1 MKTQDYIKEFK
12 NYLKDIDKDKKNEI
26 IKEIES
32 YINESD
38 VNYASLVERFGTP
51 EELAKGY
58 LEDIPVKEQK
68 NNTFL
73 VQTKRVVIT
82 ITSFV
87 FIVLAIIAFIIY
99 KYTQDP
105 FDYSK
110 YTAVTINEEINS
122 FWTSIDDIDHI
133 KVEQAQVVFYWGE
146 NDKLEYSCEGNTIV
160 KEENT
165 FTIKQ
170 SRCYVKV
177 PKKTINIKSY
187 QAQIVLVEPN
197 TNVSI
202 DTEQT
207 SLRIAEKDAKYKY
220 QFDST
225 QSDVNNL
232 TSKENG
238 ITINGKLFQSD
249 ISDYTY

>member
-12 NYLKDIDKDKKNEI
+12 NCLKDIDKDKKNEI

-32 YINESD
+32 YINESE
-38 VNYASLVERFGTP
+38 VNYSSLVERFGTP

-82 ITSFV
+82 IASFI

-122 FWTSIDDIDHI
+122 FWTNIDNIDHI
-133 KVEQAQVVFYWGE
+133 KVEQAQVVFYWSE
-146 NDKLEYSCEGNTIV
+146 NDKFEYSCEGNTVV

-177 PKKTINIKSY
+177 PKKAISIKTY
-187 QAQIVLVEPN
+187 QSQIVLVKPGSN
-197 TNVSI
+197 INI

-207 SLRIAEKDAKYKY
+207 SLRIAEKNENYQY
-220 QFDST
+220 QFDPK
-225 QSDVNNL
+225 QSDINNL

-238 ITINGKLFQSD
+238 ITINGKFFQSD
-249 ISDYTY
+249 ISAYKY